1 MEGLD
6 PKNGGAQN
14 NEYQKYFDIMNN
26 LNKKN
31 APNTQTSAPE
41 NQQPKTIDSVNLSEM
56 ANMNFSDFHSQS
68 TPGSVQMSS
77 IQPEAN
83 AKSKNT
89 NSYMGSVSM
98 ADINANSTP
107 QTNSSNAYTG
117 TQTGTVPNYQSYNR
131 ADYTSAQPGTANAQ
145 NSYSSAGAATNYQS
159 YNRGSVASQPSS
171 TSSSYSSGS
180 TSQTGSYGSTSQTG
194 SYGSTSQTGSY
205 GSTSQTGSYGST
217 SQTGSYGSTSQ
228 TGSYGRTS
236 QTGSYGS
243 TSQTGSYGST
253 SQTGSYG
260 STSQTG
266 SYGSTSQSGAYGTAP
281 QTSSYG
287 STQSSSNRGLYADY
301 KSNGFNDTR
310 TSSSTSSF
318 MARSEREAVAI
329 RDVTDRMTDIF
340 SSPRSSS
347 RTLTDYFKGALG
359 AVIGALP
366 GFGLL
371 ILLEN
376 IGYVA
381 ALTGIVLF
389 LGSFYLYAFLSG
401 NGADFDKIDLGIV
414 IGVCVA
420 AIYLGVKISY
430 VMAFQDVAP
439 ELTFGELFW
448 HFSDWLSLAEA
459 TGSFVFDLFLTIVL
473 SALGAVKVMA
483 KK

>member
-1 MEGLD
+1 MESLD

-41 NQQPKTIDSVNLSEM
+41 NQQPKTIDSVNLSQM

-83 AKSKNT
+83 ANSKNT

-98 ADINANSTP
+98 ADINASSTP

-228 TGSYGRTS
+228 TGSYG
-236 QTGSYGS
+236 S
-243 TSQTGSYGST
+243 TSQTGSYGR
-253 SQTGSYG
+253 
-260 STSQTG
+260 
-266 SYGSTSQSGAYGTAP
+266 TSQSGAYGTAP

-414 IGVCVA
+414 IGVCVV